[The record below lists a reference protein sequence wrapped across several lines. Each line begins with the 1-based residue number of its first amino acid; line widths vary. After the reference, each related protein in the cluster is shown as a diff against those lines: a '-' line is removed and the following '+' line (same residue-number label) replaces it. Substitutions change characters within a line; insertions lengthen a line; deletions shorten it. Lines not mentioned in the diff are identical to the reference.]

1 MMEAYL
7 RLRRESGFY
16 LNTLSYSL
24 QEHIILQKALKL
36 KFDLETNIHRH
47 DNKYKLYI
55 KAESMNKFREIVLPF
70 FLNHFIINYIINLNN
85 LSIVCLP
92 LGFKNNN
99 SWSLNSNKIYNL
111 V

>member
-1 MMEAYL
+1 MEAYL

-55 KAESMNKFREIVLPF
+55 KAEYAPTHPHPTLAGQRDSGTAVRNGEGGRINLETILLPF
-70 FLNHFIINYIINLNN
+70 FSESFYYKLY
-85 LSIVCLP
+85 
-92 LGFKNNN
+92 
-99 SWSLNSNKIYNL
+99 NKPK
-111 V
+111 